1 MLVRESKYR
10 VRTIMHSLSLLYS
23 ACIYSLFICFIQHS
37 KHNFKYKHCNL
48 QTRSCVIMSHRFM
61 TRFFVNINLPN
72 NEKIIAVLYLMRDL
86 RQKSLR
92 FQVKS
97 VAKIENVLL
106 RFYYLILCY
115 WPVFQ
120 TIIVFD
126 SHSILLLVCKYKYIV
141 YFY

>member
-1 MLVRESKYR
+1 
-10 VRTIMHSLSLLYS
+10 
-23 ACIYSLFICFIQHS
+23 
-37 KHNFKYKHCNL
+37 
-48 QTRSCVIMSHRFM
+48 M

-115 WPVFQ
+115 
-120 TIIVFD
+120 
-126 SHSILLLVCKYKYIV
+126 
-141 YFY
+141 